1 MSQQPLTVEQHA
13 ITVALGIARFK
24 NYKDESIIL
33 SVVNKLLTDSGHP
46 SIDKER
52 FDKHVLSIQR
62 ANLMKMS
69 EDGEYWEILASD
81 KARKERSQKN
91 SQLDDARRLQ
101 GASVFLECNN
111 LLTKH
116 QISYIIEYNC
126 DGAGSSRLPTGEV
139 VNNNLNAL
147 CNLAHDTSGKPRTS
161 GNGGGAD
168 MWIVV
173 RDHHPNAPAQK
184 TKRIFRTYLHANYP
198 AIDQ

>member
-1 MSQQPLTVEQHA
+1 MSQQPLTAEQHA
-13 ITVALGIARFK
+13 IAIALGIARFK
-24 NYKDESIIL
+24 NYKDDSIIL
-33 SVVNKLLTDSGHP
+33 SVANKLLIDSGHP
-46 SIDKER
+46 SLDTDHFNKQL
-52 FDKHVLSIQR
+52 KLIQR
-62 ANLMKMS
+62 ANLMKKS

-91 SQLDDARRLQ
+91 SQHDDARRLNGQ
-101 GASVFLECNN
+101 SVFLECNN

-116 QISYIIEYNC
+116 NISYIIEYNC
-126 DGAGSSRLPTGEV
+126 DGVGGSRLPSGEV

-173 RDHHPNAPAQK
+173 RDRHPTAPVQK

-198 AIDQ
+198 DID